1 MKEDQSKPG
10 KPSSPATDPTHDM
23 NGDFDSILA
32 KLGTG
37 KWNIFFL
44 ITMCFWYSQLVYH
57 TIAGVFLA
65 PTVDHTCRRPPHAHT
80 PTIILPPEATHATG
94 NTTYSI
100 LNTTSSPSTTIQE
113 NSCHFL
119 VENITT
125 GRLVEEPCTEW
136 DFDTTISLSTVTSEF
151 QLVCDKKYLRAT
163 YQSMYM
169 FGMLAGSCFNGYL
182 GDKYGRYTLLC
193 ISSVTYCV
201 IAIGS
206 AWLPSL
212 PWLFTA
218 RFLLGSM
225 HPASLLIGYI
235 LVQEIMEPKMR
246 IVTGITQFISWTFA
260 TMLYSVWAY
269 LIREWRW
276 LQTFVSLPTI
286 IMIPLLFTIDES
298 PRWLAVVGQHQRALK
313 VLRRAAKLNKVTLPS
328 DQDLLAIMKK
338 VQEQTTIKE
347 KEVSKSVMDKLRN
360 MFAKVLLLFSGH
372 KIRLITFIMCLDFCV
387 VGMLF
392 FGLTMGAN
400 ALGVNLFIFVAIS
413 GTMELPGSTILL
425 PITKWLG
432 RKRTVMLSYFIT
444 AVVLLTQPLI
454 PADLKVLSIVLVMIG
469 KMMSTCAFASIGV
482 YITELFPTEVRSQ
495 GFGMALA
502 ASRLGAIIA
511 PFIISAVEE
520 TYPWL
525 ISVVFGISALV
536 ASIAIIPLWETE
548 NIRLPDTLA
557 DLDTLHA
564 GTESKTNIQP
574 DEVTRFSCESESGE
588 VRGWQQCIHPCEK
601 PTTTTPPSQWDLCLS
616 WGRFG
621 RRIPAV
627 YRIVQKKKQTGNMS

>member
-1 MKEDQSKPG
+1 MTDQSKPG
-10 KPSSPATDPTHDM
+10 KPSSPATDPTHNM
-23 NGDFDSILA
+23 NEDFDSILT

-44 ITMCFWYSQLVYH
+44 ITMCFWYPQVVYH
-57 TIAGVFLA
+57 NIAGVFLA
-65 PTVDHTCRRPPHAHT
+65 PPVDHTCRRPPHAYT
-80 PTIILPPEATHATG
+80 PTIVLPPEATHATG
-94 NTTYSI
+94 NTT
-100 LNTTSSPSTTIQE
+100 SSLSTTIQE
-113 NSCHFL
+113 DSCHFL

-125 GRLVEEPCTEW
+125 GRLVKEPCTEW
-136 DFDTTISLSTVTSEF
+136 DFDNTTSLSTVTSEF

-169 FGMLAGSCFNGYL
+169 FGMMAGSGFSGYL

-193 ISSVTYCV
+193 ISSVIYCV

-212 PWLFTA
+212 SWLFTA
-218 RFLLGSM
+218 RFLLGTM

-246 IVTGITQFISWTFA
+246 IITGIVQFITWTFA
-260 TMLYSVWAY
+260 TMLYSGWAY

-276 LQTFVSLPTI
+276 LQTFVSLPAL

-313 VLRRAAKLNKVTLPS
+313 VLRRAAKLNKVTLPP
-328 DQDLLAIMKK
+328 DQNLLAIMKT

-347 KEVSKSVMDKLRN
+347 KKVSKSVMDKLRN
-360 MFAKVLLLFSGH
+360 VIDEVLLLFSGH
-372 KIRLITFIMCLDFCV
+372 KIRLITFVMCLDFCI

-400 ALGVNLFIFVAIS
+400 ALGVDVFIFVAIS
-413 GTMELPGSTILL
+413 GTVEIPAWTILL
-425 PITKWLG
+425 PITKWFG
-432 RKRTVMLSYFIT
+432 RKRTVILSYFIT

-454 PADLKVLSIVLVMIG
+454 PEDLKVLSIVLVMIG
-469 KMMSTCAFASIGV
+469 KMTSSCAFSSIGV

-495 GFGMALA
+495 GFGLAMA

-511 PFIISAVEE
+511 PFIISAVED

-525 ISVVFGISALV
+525 ISVVFGLSALV
-536 ASIAIIPLWETE
+536 ACIALIPLWETG

-557 DLDTLHA
+557 DLDTLHT
-564 GTESKTNIQP
+564 GTDSKTNIQP
-574 DEVTRFSCESESGE
+574 DKVTRCY
-588 VRGWQQCIHPCEK
+588 HLAYEK
-601 PTTTTPPSQWDLCLS
+601 
-616 WGRFG
+616 
-621 RRIPAV
+621 I
-627 YRIVQKKKQTGNMS
+627 